1 MSGVKTMVLD
11 ANPNKLFLPTVE
23 NVRSTATGHRV
34 PLGQE
39 SIRHVD
45 SGLLKTSRPCSNNN
59 NSRRVESNIH
69 ASVRECLT
77 KLCGDGLGTAGI
89 LSDNGYGT
97 PPATRLIILCVV
109 LLAVPFVRALGQT
122 VAATDSFSRIP
133 ATDTKPP
140 LILTL
145 NDAVRRA
152 RANNPQLQA
161 AFTALGL
168 AHQDLVQSRAALL
181 PNVSYNMQ
189 FLYTE
194 PSPHDTKNPIFIAN
208 NGIHEYIAQ
217 GNVHQALSLQTFADY
232 GRASAARAV
241 ARAKSEIALRGL
253 AVTVAQAYYAHVAAG
268 HKYATAQRAN
278 EEAQRFLGISEK
290 LENGGEVAHSD
301 VIKAQLQYRQQQR
314 DLREAELG
322 MNKTRLDL
330 AVLIFKDFNEN
341 FTVVDDLG
349 AAQALPTFDEVSAA
363 GTRNNPDLRAAQAA
377 LRQASRQVTS
387 AWGGV
392 LPSITVDYWYG
403 IDANQFA
410 TEGPTGLRNL
420 GSAAAATLQ
429 LPIWSWGANFSKV
442 KQANLQRNQAVVE
455 LSAAQRTLLANLR
468 SFYNEAQAAH
478 AELELLS
485 QTVQLA
491 SESLRLTS
499 LRYQSGEATVLE
511 VVDAQNTLTAASNA
525 DDDGQVRFRIAT
537 ANLQT
542 LIGKF

>member
-1 MSGVKTMVLD
+1 MQKSMRNT
-11 ANPNKLFLPTVE
+11 E
-23 NVRSTATGHRV
+23 TGFPR
-34 PLGQE
+34 
-39 SIRHVD
+39 
-45 SGLLKTSRPCSNNN
+45 
-59 NSRRVESNIH
+59 
-69 ASVRECLT
+69 
-77 KLCGDGLGTAGI
+77 
-89 LSDNGYGT
+89 
-97 PPATRLIILCVV
+97 
-109 LLAVPFVRALGQT
+109 
-122 VAATDSFSRIP
+122 
-133 ATDTKPP
+133 
-140 LILTL
+140 
-145 NDAVRRA
+145 VRRA
-152 RANNPQLQA
+152 AIVGTLLVQTLLVQTLFVQSLLVVMAGRSAAQANEPAPSVQVTAAEQSPPLDSAAASPPTITFSDALRRATANNPQLQA

-181 PNVSYNMQ
+181 PNVSYNVQ

-194 PSPHDTKNPIFIAN
+194 PSPHGTNNPIFIAN
-208 NGIHEYIAQ
+208 NGVHEYIAQ

-232 GRASAARAV
+232 GRASAAQAV

-301 VIKAQLQYRQQQR
+301 VIKAQLQYWQQQR

-322 MNKTRLDL
+322 KNKTRLEL
-330 AVLIFKDFNEN
+330 AILLFKDFNEN
-341 FTVVDDLG
+341 FAVVDDLG
-349 AAQALPTFDEVSAA
+349 AAQPLPPFDEVSAA

-377 LRQASRQVTS
+377 LLQAGRQVTS

-392 LPSITVDYWYG
+392 LPAITVDYWYG

-410 TEGPTGLRNL
+410 TENPAGFRNL
-420 GSAAAATLQ
+420 GSSAAATLQ

-442 KQANLQRNQAVVE
+442 KQANLQKNQAVVE

-468 SFYNEAQAAH
+468 SFYNEAQAAR

-485 QTVQLA
+485 QSVQLA

-525 DDDGQVRFRIAT
+525 YDDGQVRFRVAL
-537 ANLQT
+537 ANIQT
-542 LIGKF
+542 LTGKF